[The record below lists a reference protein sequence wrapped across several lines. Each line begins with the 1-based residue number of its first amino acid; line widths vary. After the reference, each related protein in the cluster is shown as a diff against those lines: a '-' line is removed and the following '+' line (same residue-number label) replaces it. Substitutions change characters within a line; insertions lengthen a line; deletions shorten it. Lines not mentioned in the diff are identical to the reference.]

1 MAGETRTIYTGCL
14 QWTEQN
20 QAILLYECTH
30 THISARLRMM
40 IKALN
45 ANYIASED
53 KGRWVWAPV
62 AGYTLAAGKGPT
74 ARRTLSSSPVHLI
87 NILHYFSASSS
98 SIQFIII

>member
-20 QAILLYECTH
+20 QEILLYECTH
-30 THISARLRMM
+30 THISARLRMT

-45 ANYIASED
+45 TNYIASED

-87 NILHYFSASSS
+87 NILHYFSASSL